1 MERLQNAARRGACL
15 AVILSLVAQAAA
27 SDSWWN
33 PFDNSSSDSDQRRP
47 STAQV
52 SSSKP
57 KSSTSGFPKL
67 PMPSLPKWSLS
78 GSDTDRRS
86 APKEPSTWDKLNS
99 GTKSFFSKTA
109 DFLTPWDNDPEPPP
123 RSRGVTGSRKVVS
136 SKSNHKPQEK
146 SSFSWLSGEE
156 EEPEIKSANDFLK
169 LPRPY

>member
-33 PFDNSSSDSDQRRP
+33 PFDNSSSDADQRRP

-123 RSRGVTGSRKVVS
+123 RSRGVNGVTQGGVQQVEPQTTREESRFRGSPEKKR
-136 SKSNHKPQEK
+136 NRK
-146 SSFSWLSGEE
+146 SSRLTTS
-156 EEPEIKSANDFLK
+156 
-169 LPRPY
+169 